1 MLLTGTP
8 LQNNLN
14 ELWSLLNFILPDIFH
29 DLELFQQWF
38 NFDELTELAGELE
51 GTNNEEDEETKNL
64 IKLNIQETLIK
75 NLHTILK
82 PFMLRRLKRDVIK
95 TYHPKRIFTSYPND

>member
-51 GTNNEEDEETKNL
+51 GTNNEEDEETK
-64 IKLNIQETLIK
+64 I
-75 NLHTILK
+75 
-82 PFMLRRLKRDVIK
+82 
-95 TYHPKRIFTSYPND
+95 